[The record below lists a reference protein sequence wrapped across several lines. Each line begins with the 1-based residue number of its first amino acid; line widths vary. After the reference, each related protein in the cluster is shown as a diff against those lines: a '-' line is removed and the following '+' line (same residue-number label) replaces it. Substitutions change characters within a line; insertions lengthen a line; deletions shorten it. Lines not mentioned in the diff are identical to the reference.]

1 MMRSRLAWLVLLGP
15 LSLLG
20 CAMEEAAEVEEPVA
34 MEEAATVSQD
44 ASQGTRAASAPEPM
58 AVVGSGGA
66 PAAPAETPR
75 IPDRK
80 LIRNVQMEL
89 AVKDTTAAS
98 RRVQA
103 IVTGAGGFV
112 EGMNGYRN
120 GDLMFYTMTLRLPAD
135 RLDQALEAIRG
146 LAVRVDHEQLA
157 TEDATSRYVDLQSQL
172 RNLQATEAEL
182 RELLAESRERS
193 RKVEEVMAIYRELTG
208 IRGQIE
214 HIQGQLQSIDRLS
227 SLSTVQL
234 EIRTDAGAKPIVG
247 DEWRPSETVRMSF
260 SALVAVL
267 QFAVNALIICVI
279 VVLPI
284 LLPLWF
290 LLRFLQRRKKRVE
303 DAAA

>member
-1 MMRSRLAWLVLLGP
+1 MRSRLAWLVVLGP
-15 LSLLG
+15 LTLLG
-20 CAMEEAAEVEEPVA
+20 CAMEEAAAPA
-34 MEEAATVSQD
+34 MEESVAAPQD
-44 ASQGTRAASAPEPM
+44 ASQETRLASAPEPM
-58 AVVGSGGA
+58 TAVASGGA
-66 PAAPAETPR
+66 PGAPATPAEAPR

-89 AVKDTTAAS
+89 AVKDTVAAS
-98 RRVQA
+98 RGVQQ
-103 IVTGAGGFV
+103 IVTAAGGFV

-120 GDLMFYTMTLRLPAD
+120 GELMLYSMTLRIPAD
-135 RLDQALEAIRG
+135 RLDQALEAIRS

-172 RNLQATEAEL
+172 RNLQTTEAEL
-182 RELLAESRERS
+182 RELLAESRERA

-214 HIQGQLQSIDRLS
+214 QIQGQLQSIDRLS

-247 DEWRPSETVRMSF
+247 DEWRPSETVRMSMR
-260 SALVAVL
+260 ALTEIL
-267 QFAVNALIICVI
+267 QFVANALIIGVI

-303 DAAA
+303 GAAS